1 MSTAFEAAP
10 FRRLMRKVINLTILG
25 AETRL
30 HGMKFLTIPLWILW
44 LGIVRS
50 GYLPSWLVVL
60 VSIVVVGLS
69 IILFRHERNTEQEL
83 QDARGSLP
91 DVVDIAMVKRRE
103 GENSASQKAAKGND
117 KAGGALDELDTS

>member
-1 MSTAFEAAP
+1 
-10 FRRLMRKVINLTILG
+10 MRKVINLTILG

-44 LGIVRS
+44 LGLVRS

-91 DVVDIAMVKRRE
+91 DVVEIAMDRRR
-103 GENSASQKAAKGND
+103 KAAIPASEKAAQGDD
-117 KAGGALDELDTS
+117 KAGGALDELDAS